1 MLIARIFLRPCGARK
16 NTTQLAKY
24 PHVLYANHRIRCI
37 HSRSSFVNHTRFQ
50 TKMGKVW
57 TGFQTKTAQ
66 KPYTLGR
73 PILIWR
79 IYLFILFYFISF
91 AYYTIR
97 KQIKNNKCL
106 IRQGCHNR
114 GKPIVVVPELKK
126 YVKNSKATYDN

>member
-1 MLIARIFLRPCGARK
+1 MLVFFFAPAGFGKIPRNSQNIRTYYML
-16 NTTQLAKY
+16 
-24 PHVLYANHRIRCI
+24 NHRIRCI
-37 HSRSSFVNHTRFQ
+37 HSRSSLVTRFQ

-57 TGFQTKTAQ
+57 TGFQTKTVQ

-97 KQIKNNKCL
+97 KQIKNNKNNKCL